1 MKVGGSFL
9 PRQSCVHLGPFQGEH
24 GIQARYLAAM
34 PRISEKGLNLPDSPI
49 RKLAPYANAAKA
61 AGKKVLHLNIGQPDI
76 ASPDM
81 ALDAVRNLDRKVLE

>member
-24 GIQARYLAAM
+24 GIQARYLSAM

-49 RKLAPYANAAKA
+49 RKLAPYAIAAKA

>member
-1 MKVGGSFL
+1 V
-9 PRQSCVHLGPFQGEH
+9 EH